1 MSGYEEQK
9 VVEGGL
15 QFEAGVWLETLL
27 SDQEQKV
34 VQAEVGLQFEGLE
47 MEFFRNLL
55 EGALIS
61 PFGAECCH
69 LEDFAE

>member
-1 MSGYEEQK
+1 MSGYEEQE

-15 QFEAGVWLETLL
+15 QFEAGIWLETLL
-27 SDQEQKV
+27 SGQEQKV
-34 VQAEVGLQFEGLE
+34 AQVGLQFEELE

-69 LEDFAE
+69 LEDSPE

>member
-9 VVEGGL
+9 VVEG
-15 QFEAGVWLETLL
+15 
-27 SDQEQKV
+27 
-34 VQAEVGLQFEGLE
+34 GLQFEGLE

>member
-27 SDQEQKV
+27 SDQGQKI
-34 VQAEVGLQFEGLE
+34 VQVGLQFEGLE

-55 EGALIS
+55 ESALIS